1 MLARLFDRAF
11 APSLLYFQLA
21 GSSVRGLLYCYKIR
35 AQRVPREKTS
45 KKGLND

>member
-21 GSSVRGLLYCYKIR
+21 GSSVGGLYTLIK
-35 AQRVPREKTS
+35 
-45 KKGLND
+45 